1 MPLPPLAVEAGVM
14 TRILRQKREAMISLA
29 ALSTVVLTTLLL
41 GKGNATVLLLT
52 NKNESR
58 AFPDMES
65 VFAPHIP
72 AGGVQGVLYAASPL
86 NSCSP
91 LTNHIEKG
99 PHSASFALVARGSC
113 NFDVKVKNVQDAGF
127 AAAIVFDTED
137 GFDELVTSMSLST
150 SVLHLSPIALGN

>member
-1 MPLPPLAVEAGVM
+1 M

-65 VFAPHIP
+65 VF
-72 AGGVQGVLYAASPL
+72 GMCKCWLSLLLVPL
-86 NSCSP
+86 SNMP
-91 LTNHIEKG
+91 
-99 PHSASFALVARGSC
+99 
-113 NFDVKVKNVQDAGF
+113 
-127 AAAIVFDTED
+127 
-137 GFDELVTSMSLST
+137 
-150 SVLHLSPIALGN
+150 